1 MTSGHWLGSSLK
13 EDEGLRGCCFPMKVC
28 LGEVSEQRQE
38 LFEAL
43 FPFGGSFT
51 KSFILS
57 SALSL
62 HHALHLCH
70 VFLSLCQFLSFVS
83 FLCCVH
89 FFAFLFWNGFVSLMC
104 LLQFSDVKNILSQHF
119 AQPRIPKMMQKSFFL
134 FAYHQQQSPMH
145 GFIGLIL
152 YSNLLYRNSTR

>member
-13 EDEGLRGCCFPMKVC
+13 EDEGSQGCCFPMKVC

-57 SALSL
+57 TALSL
-62 HHALHLCH
+62 HHPLHLCH
-70 VFLSLCQFLSFVS
+70 NFLSLCQFLSFVS
-83 FLCCVH
+83 LLCCVH
-89 FFAFLFWNGFVSLMC
+89 FFVFLFRQGFVFTNVLAPV
-104 LLQFSDVKNILSQHF
+104 Q
-119 AQPRIPKMMQKSFFL
+119 
-134 FAYHQQQSPMH
+134 
-145 GFIGLIL
+145 
-152 YSNLLYRNSTR
+152 